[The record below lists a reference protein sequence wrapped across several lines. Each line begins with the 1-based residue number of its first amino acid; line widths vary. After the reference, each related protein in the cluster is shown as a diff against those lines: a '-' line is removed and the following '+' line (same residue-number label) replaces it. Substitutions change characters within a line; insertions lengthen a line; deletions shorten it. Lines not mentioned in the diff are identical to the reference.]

1 MLDDLRKL
9 SQEFIRLKNLPYRRY
24 FIQSKPFKHRLSLLL
39 GQRGVGK
46 TTTIVQFLL
55 DNAGQDV
62 YSKNILYVQAD
73 HFLVGSLSLYEIADE
88 FQKMGGKYLG
98 LDEIHKYPNW
108 SQELKSIYDTFP
120 KLTVLASGSS
130 ALQMYKGSHD
140 LARRAI
146 KYTMV
151 GLSFREFLEIIF
163 EINIPA
169 YTLEEILKNHESIAA
184 EIIEKIE
191 TKEEKILPLFQRY
204 QSYGYY
210 PYFFE
215 LNDKELYYITLE
227 QNIHSTIEA
236 DLAAIYPHLTGS
248 SISKIKQLLV
258 FIAKSVPFTPNWNNI
273 KEALEIG
280 DIRTLKTYFQYLE
293 DASLIR
299 CLAKGTHKLN
309 HVAHAGK
316 IYLDNPNQM
325 QALCS
330 GAYNVGT
337 LREIFFLD
345 MLSVRHQVNMAPF
358 GDFLIDGTY
367 VFEIGGKNK
376 SFSQIGSLENSF
388 IVRDNE
394 ERGSGAKI
402 PLWLFGLLY

>member
-1 MLDDLRKL
+1 MLDDLKKL
-9 SQEFIRLKNLPYRRY
+9 SQEFIKLKNSPYRRY
-24 FIQSKPFKHRLSLLL
+24 FIRSNPFKHRLSLLL
-39 GQRGVGK
+39 GQRGIGK

-55 DNAGQDV
+55 DQVAQNIYD
-62 YSKNILYVQAD
+62 SSILYVQAD

-98 LDEIHKYPNW
+98 FDEIHKYPNW

-120 KLTVLASGSS
+120 KLTVVASGSS

-146 KYTMV
+146 KYSMV
-151 GLSFREFLEIIF
+151 GLSFREFLEMLLGM
-163 EINIPA
+163 NLSSYSLA
-169 YTLEEILKNHESIAA
+169 EILTNHESIAS

-191 TKEEKILPLFQRY
+191 AKEEKILPLFQRY
-204 QSYGYY
+204 QSHGYY

-215 LNDKELYYITLE
+215 LPNEELYLITLE
-227 QNIHSTIEA
+227 QNVHSTIEG
-236 DLAAIYPHLTGS
+236 DLASIYPHLTGS
-248 SISKIKQLLV
+248 TIQKLKQLLV
-258 FIAKSVPFTPNWNNI
+258 FIAKSVPFTPNWGNI

-309 HVAHAGK
+309 HVGHAGK

-325 QALCS
+325 HALCF
-330 GAYNVGT
+330 GNHNAGT

-345 MLSVRHQVNMAPF
+345 MLSVHHQINLPPA
-358 GDFLIDGTY
+358 GDFLVDGKDL
-367 VFEIGGKNK
+367 FEIGGRNK
-376 SFSQIGSLENSF
+376 SFSQIAGSLNSF
-388 IVRDNE
+388 VARDNE
-394 ERGSGAKI
+394 ERGAGSKI
-402 PLWLFGLLY
+402 PLWLFGFLY

>member
-1 MLDDLRKL
+1 MLEELRKL
-9 SQEFIRLKNLPYRRY
+9 SQEFIRLKNSPYRRY

-55 DNAGQDV
+55 DNAELDI

-98 LDEIHKYPNW
+98 FDEIHKYPNW

-120 KLTVLASGSS
+120 KLTVVASGSS

-146 KYTMV
+146 TYSMV
-151 GLSFREFLEIIF
+151 GLSFREFLEMVL
-163 EINIPA
+163 EIVLPA
-169 YTLEEILKNHESIAA
+169 YSLTEILKNHESIASVIL
-184 EIIEKIE
+184 EMIEAKG
-191 TKEEKILPLFQRY
+191 EKILPLFQRY
-204 QSYGYY
+204 QSDGYY

-215 LNDKELYYITLE
+215 LNDRELYFITLE
-227 QNIHSTIEA
+227 QNIHSTIEG
-236 DLAAIYPHLTGS
+236 DLASIYPHLTGS
-248 SISKIKQLLV
+248 TISKLKQLLV
-258 FIAKSVPFTPNWNNI
+258 FIAKSVPFIPNWSNI
-273 KEALEIG
+273 KQALDIG
-280 DIRTLKTYFQYLE
+280 DIRTLKTYFQYLQ

-325 QALCS
+325 QALCA
-330 GAYNVGT
+330 GDHNVGT

-345 MLSVRHQVNMAPF
+345 MLETHHQINIAPF
-358 GDFLIDGTY
+358 GDFLVDGKYT
-367 VFEIGGKNK
+367 FEIGGKNK
-376 SFSQIGSLENSF
+376 SFSQVGNVEDSF
-388 IVRDNE
+388 VVRDNE
-394 ERGSGAKI
+394 ERGIGAKI
-402 PLWLFGLLY
+402 PLWLFGFLY